1 MKRVLLL
8 VLVLFVGT
16 FAFVFAD
23 TDAAD
28 QHGRTAEE
36 VLKEIR
42 NSQDMDPGDRIDP
55 DWVDEELLEELGE
68 AWMSLMVPD
77 AREHSWMDE
86 MMGGE
91 ESESLSA
98 MHRVM
103 GYRYLSGD
111 GFLDGMMGPWRGG
124 MMMGGGMMGP
134 WRGGMM
140 MQPWVNSSMAV
151 LLSLQPLP
159 VALGQFYLGDWRKG
173 LLFTAGETL
182 FMGTAIGIMMWENSD
197 MMHGNHAGIT
207 PIRDWSQLSQV
218 IFFSSL
224 GGYLVTKLID
234 VITAGIGAATF
245 YIP

>member
-28 QHGRTAEE
+28 QHGRTVEE

-42 NSQDMDPGDRIDP
+42 NNQDMDPRDRIDP
-55 DWVDEELLEELGE
+55 DLVDEELLEEMGE

-77 AREHSWMDE
+77 PREHSWMDE

-91 ESESLSA
+91 GSESLAA

-124 MMMGGGMMGP
+124 MMM
-134 WRGGMM
+134 
-140 MQPWVNSSMAV
+140 MQPWVNSSLAV

-197 MMHGNHAGIT
+197 MMHGDHAGIT

-234 VITAGIGAATF
+234 VIAAGIGAASF
-245 YIP
+245 YIQ